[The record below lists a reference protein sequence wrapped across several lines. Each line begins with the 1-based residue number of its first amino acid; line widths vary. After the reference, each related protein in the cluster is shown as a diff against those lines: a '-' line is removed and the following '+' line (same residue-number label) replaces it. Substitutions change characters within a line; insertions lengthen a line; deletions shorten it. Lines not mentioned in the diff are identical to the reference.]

1 MRVLH
6 AFMQRQ
12 FLRKTWRVS
21 LGAGEVVKNGN
32 ENAQEA
38 QKGCCILYLSAVTGS
53 FSKSSNDWKLSGRIF
68 PMIGN
73 AR

>member
-21 LGAGEVVKNGN
+21 LGAGEVVKNGH
-32 ENAQEA
+32 EEA
-38 QKGCCILYLSAVTGS
+38 QKGLCISCLFVVTGG
-53 FSKSSNDWKLSGRIF
+53 FSKSSNDWNLSARIF